1 MTGSAAGAVDVTG
14 VIPHLLLPAPWPS
27 SRLVLA
33 AEQRHHLDRVL
44 RVRVGEA
51 VTYTDGVG
59 VFGEGLVTAEGEVAR
74 GPERVLDPPA
84 PQLTVAVAPPA
95 SRQRLRFL
103 VEKLVELEVARIEW
117 LATRRGEGR
126 PPPAE
131 KARAWAV
138 GALEQCKGTR
148 LPGIGERLVPLAGL
162 DEPVVAAVPGG
173 GSISGLSRLTIAVGP
188 EGGWA
193 PGELAAGVPTVGLGR
208 TVLRVETAALVAAVI
223 VRAR

>member
-1 MTGSAAGAVDVTG
+1 MPAV
-14 VIPHLLLPAPWPS
+14 PNRSSPRRCRCSPWRSP
-27 SRLVLA
+27 R
-33 AEQRHHLDRVL
+33 RR
-44 RVRVGEA
+44 RGE
-51 VTYTDGVG
+51 
-59 VFGEGLVTAEGEVAR
+59 
-74 GPERVLDPPA
+74 
-84 PQLTVAVAPPA
+84 
-95 SRQRLRFL
+95 RLRFL

-173 GSISGLSRLTIAVGP
+173 GRISDLSPLTIAVGP

-193 PGELAAGVPTVGLGR
+193 PGELAVTVPTVGLGR
-208 TVLRVETAALVAAVI
+208 TVLRVETAAIVAAVL